1 MGRTLPPLFR
11 TVRRVVRILL
21 TRTPCRF
28 LHRVWQNSAKGSI
41 FVWQISAEQ
50 NQLDFYRFL
59 WKSTFDRF
67 LRKVTG
73 LALALIWDISPLSVC
88 GFLLM
93 CCFLACKGVRLALIL
108 LLRVCRVKRA
118 DVAIIS
124 PYSTLQ
130 SLYIF
135 SPSKKPCVSTVFAFC
150 RGQFSAGKWTVFL
163 KGSGQNS

>member
-21 TRTPCRF
+21 TRWTSTEFCESPKSDIPQNSAKCLF
-28 LHRVWQNSAKGSI
+28 FVWQNSAGQSCGAGSGSHLGYI
-41 FVWQISAEQ
+41 PPFRLRIS
-50 NQLDFYRFL
+50 
-59 WKSTFDRF
+59 FD
-67 LRKVTG
+67 V
-73 LALALIWDISPLSVC
+73 
-88 GFLLM
+88 LL
-93 CCFLACKGVRLALIL
+93 LACKGVCLALIL

>member
-11 TVRRVVRILL
+11 TVRRV
-21 TRTPCRF
+21 
-28 LHRVWQNSAKGSI
+28 WQNSAKG
-41 FVWQISAEQ
+41 WTSAEFCKSPKLEGSTEFCGRL
-50 NQLDFYRFL
+50 NFCSTDFCETKADVSAEFCENVYFL
-59 WKSTFDRF
+59 FGRF
-67 LRKVTG
+67 LRNKGAG

-93 CCFLACKGVRLALIL
+93 CCFLACKGVCLALIL

-130 SLYIF
+130 SLYSF
-135 SPSKKPCVSTVFAFC
+135 
-150 RGQFSAGKWTVFL
+150 
-163 KGSGQNS
+163 

>member
-21 TRTPCRF
+21 TRTLRRF
-28 LHRVWQNSAKGSI
+28 LRR
-41 FVWQISAEQ
+41 VWQISAKGWTSAEFCESPKFEGSTEFCERL
-50 NQLDFYRFL
+50 NFCSTDFCETKADVSTEFCENVHFL
-59 WKSTFDRF
+59 FGRF
-67 LRKVTG
+67 LRNKVAG
-73 LALALIWDISPLSVC
+73 LALALIWDISPLFVC

-124 PYSTLQ
+124 PYSPLQ
-130 SLYIF
+130 SLYSF
-135 SPSKKPCVSTVFAFC
+135 
-150 RGQFSAGKWTVFL
+150 
-163 KGSGQNS
+163 